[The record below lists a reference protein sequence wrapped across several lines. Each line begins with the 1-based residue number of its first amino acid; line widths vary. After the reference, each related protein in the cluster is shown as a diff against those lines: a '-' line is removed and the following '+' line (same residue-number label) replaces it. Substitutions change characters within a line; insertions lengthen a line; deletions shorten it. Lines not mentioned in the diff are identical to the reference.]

1 MRDDG
6 VWKQLETILVGLD
19 TGLLNDIDTSRVEG
33 FLAEH
38 WDQLVKNVDG
48 GMQGFKVVDRTEK
61 MEWQPP
67 VLSFKIER
75 HGRTV
80 LGSSRAE
87 LQHWQLDATDCV
99 AMFNGD
105 SYRQKR
111 PKNPR
116 LDIESIAREIAPL
129 ILERSEDDRLQWIS
143 SDKVKILSA
152 SILGG
157 QSVPKE
163 TLEGRRRRLRKALL
177 RLIEP
182 QGWVADGH
190 YYGCVGSHLTR
201 PE

>member
-6 VWKQLETILVGLD
+6 VWKRLETILVGLN

-38 WDQLVKNVDG
+38 WDQLVKDADV

-87 LQHWQLDATDCV
+87 LQHWQLDTADCV
-99 AMFNGD
+99 ATFNGD

-111 PKNPR
+111 PKNLT

-129 ILERSEDDRLQWIS
+129 ILERREDDRLRWTRS
-143 SDKVKILSA
+143 GKVKILSDR
-152 SILGG
+152 ILGG
-157 QSVPKE
+157 QSVPTE
-163 TLEGRRRRLRKALL
+163 TLEGRRKRLRKAVL

-182 QGWVADGH
+182 QGWVANGSH
-190 YYGCVGSHLTR
+190 YGFVGSRLTR

>member
-6 VWKQLETILVGLD
+6 VWKQFKTILVGIN
-19 TGLLNDIDTSRVEG
+19 TGLLNDIDTSRVQG

-38 WDQLVKNVDG
+38 WDQLDKYVEG
-48 GMQGFKVVDRTEK
+48 GMRGVKVVGRTEQ

-75 HGRTV
+75 HGGIA

-87 LQHWQLDATDCV
+87 LQHWRLDTANCV
-99 AMFNGD
+99 ATFNGD

-111 PKNPR
+111 PKNRMP
-116 LDIESIAREIAPL
+116 DVESIAREITPL
-129 ILERSEDDRLQWIS
+129 ILERREDDRLKWPG
-143 SDKVKILSA
+143 DGKVKILSDR
-152 SILGG
+152 ILGG
-157 QSVPKE
+157 QYAPKE
-163 TLEGRRRRLRKALL
+163 TLEGWRKRLRKAVL

-182 QGWVADGH
+182 QGWVTKGAYH
-190 YYGCVGSHLTR
+190 EFVGSRLTR

>member
-1 MRDDG
+1 MRNDG
-6 VWKQLETILVGLD
+6 VWKQLETILVGLN

-38 WDQLVKNVDG
+38 WNQLVKVVDG
-48 GMQGFKVVDRTEK
+48 GMQGFKVVGRTEK

-75 HGRTV
+75 HGGTAQ
-80 LGSSRAE
+80 GSSRAE
-87 LQHWQLDATDCV
+87 LQHWQLDTADCV
-99 AMFNGD
+99 ATFNGD

-111 PKNPR
+111 PKNPI
-116 LDIESIAREIAPL
+116 LDIESIAREIAQL
-129 ILERSEDDRLQWIS
+129 ILEPREDDKLQWIS
-143 SDKVKILSA
+143 SSKVKILWA

-157 QSVPKE
+157 QYVPRA
-163 TLEGRRRRLRKALL
+163 TLEGRRKRLRKAVL

-182 QGWVADGH
+182 QGWVADGQ
-190 YYGCVGSHLTR
+190 YYGLVGSRLTR

>member
-6 VWKQLETILVGLD
+6 VWKQLEPILVGLN
-19 TGLLNDIDTSRVEG
+19 TGLLNDIDTSRVVE

-38 WDQLVKNVDG
+38 WDQLDKYVEG
-48 GMQGFKVVDRTEK
+48 GMRGVKAVGRTEQ

-75 HGRTV
+75 HGGIA

-87 LQHWQLDATDCV
+87 LQHWQLDTADCV
-99 AMFNGD
+99 ATFHGD

-111 PKNPR
+111 PKNRMP
-116 LDIESIAREIAPL
+116 DVESIAREITPL
-129 ILERSEDDRLQWIS
+129 ILERREDDRLHWTR
-143 SDKVKILSA
+143 DGKVEILSA
-152 SILGG
+152 RILGG
-157 QSVPKE
+157 QFVPKA
-163 TLEGRRRRLRKALL
+163 TLEGWRKRLRKAVL

-182 QGWVADGH
+182 HGWVTNGA
-190 YYGCVGSHLTR
+190 YYEFVGSRLTR

>member
-6 VWKQLETILVGLD
+6 VWKQLGTILVGLN

-38 WDQLVKNVDG
+38 WDQLVKDVDG
-48 GMQGFKVVDRTEK
+48 GMQGFKVGDRTEK
-61 MEWQPP
+61 MEWQAP

-87 LQHWQLDATDCV
+87 LQHWQLDTADCV
-99 AMFNGD
+99 ATFNGD

-111 PKNPR
+111 PKNLI

-129 ILERSEDDRLQWIS
+129 ILERRKDDRLRWTRS
-143 SDKVKILSA
+143 GKVRILWDR
-152 SILGG
+152 ILGG
-157 QSVPKE
+157 QSVPTE
-163 TLEGRRRRLRKALL
+163 TLEGRRKRLRKAVL

-182 QGWVADGH
+182 QGWVANGS
-190 YYGCVGSHLTR
+190 YYGFVGSRLTR

>member
-38 WDQLVKNVDG
+38 WDQLVKDVDG

-143 SDKVKILSA
+143 SNKVKILSA

-163 TLEGRRRRLRKALL
+163 TLEGRRERLRKAVL

-182 QGWVADGH
+182 QGWVPNGP
-190 YYGCVGSHLTR
+190 YYEFVGSRLTR

>member
-6 VWKQLETILVGLD
+6 VWKQLETILVGLN

-38 WDQLVKNVDG
+38 WDQLVKDFDG

-87 LQHWQLDATDCV
+87 LQHWQLDTADCV
-99 AMFNGD
+99 ATFNGD

-111 PKNPR
+111 PKNLI

-129 ILERSEDDRLQWIS
+129 ILERREDDRLQWTS
-143 SDKVKILSA
+143 SGKVRILWKR
-152 SILGG
+152 ILGG

-163 TLEGRRRRLRKALL
+163 TLEGWRKRLRKAVL

-182 QGWVADGH
+182 
-190 YYGCVGSHLTR
+190 
-201 PE
+201 

>member
-6 VWKQLETILVGLD
+6 VWKQLETILVGLN

-38 WDQLVKNVDG
+38 WDQLVKDVDG
-48 GMQGFKVVDRTEK
+48 GMQVFKVVDRTEK

-87 LQHWQLDATDCV
+87 LQHWQLDTAACV
-99 AMFNGD
+99 ATFNGD

-111 PKNPR
+111 PKNPI

-129 ILERSEDDRLQWIS
+129 ILERREDDRLQWTRNG
-143 SDKVKILSA
+143 KVKILWA
-152 SILGG
+152 RILGR

-163 TLEGRRRRLRKALL
+163 TLEGWRKRLRKAVL

-182 QGWVADGH
+182 QDWVPNGP
-190 YYGCVGSHLTR
+190 YYEFVGSRLTR